1 MNTKELA
8 EKTYKDLQ
16 ARKLKRKLLKQEHA
30 AYSNDSFV
38 KKLKRNKSWYGN
50 KIH

>member
-1 MNTKELA
+1 MNTKDLA

-16 ARKLKRKLLKQEHA
+16 ARKLLKQEHA